1 MVLHTTSAAS
11 KAAVICDIGLAG
23 GSTFSS
29 EGLLRRAVSLV
40 VAKGERL
47 GWQDRRSLFVIVRSP
62 APPTSHCRLGAGR
75 VQSLFS
81 VLMLAQTDVMVSAT
95 EQTAN
100 PCDHVYSVACTSLS
114 KIASEEIMIRP
125 KIGPFILLMN

>member
-1 MVLHTTSAAS
+1 MARQEV
-11 KAAVICDIGLAG
+11 
-23 GSTFSS
+23 F
-29 EGLLRRAVSLV
+29 
-40 VAKGERL
+40 
-47 GWQDRRSLFVIVRSP
+47 SLFSCGLP
-62 APPTSHCRLGAGR
+62 RLLVTAAWAQ
-75 VQSLFS
+75 VACKSLFS

-100 PCDHVYSVACTSLS
+100 PCDHVHSVACTSLS